1 MKVAFVGVG
10 VMGLA
15 MAGHC
20 ADKGH
25 VVSAYDMDPERL
37 RLAGELGIRTTDTL
51 EELARDAEIFIVVV
65 ATDDQAREVTGV
77 LAAHA
82 PAGALVAVAATN
94 HPHTM
99 QELAAVCAGRDLRFI
114 DAPVVYGATGAKE
127 GTLLSLCGGSEADVE
142 LARPVLMAYS
152 RSVLHV
158 GPVGA
163 GQLAKTCN
171 NLLHWVHCV
180 ANYETLLLAKRFGI
194 DAQRM
199 REVLLECPG
208 SNGTLRRWDTTKF
221 TWQEK
226 DMDVT
231 MDLAQMAGLVLPLA
245 GQVDQLIKPLR
256 AEDVKALLYGP
267 EARYL
272 GITVAPLP
280 PEEGGLGA

>member
-20 ADKGH
+20 MDKGH
-25 VVSAYDMDPERL
+25 EVSAYDVDRERL
-37 RLAGELGIRTTDTL
+37 QFARERGIRTADNL
-51 EELARDAEIFIVVV
+51 RDLAKDAEVVVVIV
-65 ATDDQAREVTGV
+65 ATDEQSREVTKV
-77 LAAHA
+77 LAEHA
-82 PAGALVAVAATN
+82 SAGTLVAVAATN

-99 QELAAVCAGRDLRFI
+99 QELGAYCAERGIRFV

-127 GTLLSLCGGSEADVE
+127 GTLLSLCGGEEADVE
-142 LARPVLMAYS
+142 FARPVMMAYS

-158 GPVGA
+158 GPIGA

-245 GQVDQLIKPLR
+245 GQVDQLIKPLK

-272 GITVAPLP
+272 GLTVTPLR